1 MFQTSSKTRAE
12 KFVSTRRTQED
23 KVSSL
28 NSKLK
33 QEFHMKELAIFENR
47 GKNVAQGKYIK
58 NRISD
63 LRERHM
69 QQIEQKREKMRVL
82 IAQEN
87 ENYKLE
93 IKNLEE
99 TPEQVQERMLKRVQ
113 ELRETKEVARKIEV
127 NGKLERRF
135 REGADELRK
144 VESDINELKNTHLRN
159 VQMMEKHRLLEQQ
172 YEEDMIYAEL
182 WKRDAARK
190 GEKDE
195 DEAILRKV
203 KVDER
208 NNILNWQKAYSDK
221 VKDEEKDKAQQEK
234 EMLKGQWKVEELS
247 QKEVE
252 RQQMEI
258 NKHLNR
264 ELFDHNIQQRSLKDA
279 LASAE
284 KETDKEMIRQIM
296 QREQMLDQ
304 LDKESRERQ
313 KQETKE
319 FLLNFKN
326 RSNEYHTQENELE
339 RLVQEEDQRQWQK
352 RMDIWKK
359 EEEGK
364 IKLMH
369 QVYDARAKDVYH
381 KKDMKVAET
390 KQKEVEKQVVTK
402 DILDYEEEIRRKKED
417 ESNTNKR
424 HQTDILGQISKKQ
437 DSQQRKV
444 QEKMEQERAAK
455 LAELE
460 YMKKIQDEKEKGRK
474 MLDELRKQR
483 PF

>member
-159 VQMMEKHRLLEQQ
+159 VQMMEKHQLLEQQ

-234 EMLKGQWKVEELS
+234 
-247 QKEVE
+247 
-252 RQQMEI
+252 R
-258 NKHLNR
+258 N
-264 ELFDHNIQQRSLKDA
+264 A
-279 LASAE
+279 
-284 KETDKEMIRQIM
+284 
-296 QREQMLDQ
+296 
-304 LDKESRERQ
+304 
-313 KQETKE
+313 
-319 FLLNFKN
+319 
-326 RSNEYHTQENELE
+326 
-339 RLVQEEDQRQWQK
+339 
-352 RMDIWKK
+352 
-359 EEEGK
+359 
-364 IKLMH
+364 
-369 QVYDARAKDVYH
+369 
-381 KKDMKVAET
+381 
-390 KQKEVEKQVVTK
+390 
-402 DILDYEEEIRRKKED
+402 
-417 ESNTNKR
+417 
-424 HQTDILGQISKKQ
+424 
-437 DSQQRKV
+437 
-444 QEKMEQERAAK
+444 
-455 LAELE
+455 
-460 YMKKIQDEKEKGRK
+460 
-474 MLDELRKQR
+474 
-483 PF
+483 

>member
-1 MFQTSSKTRAE
+1 
-12 KFVSTRRTQED
+12 
-23 KVSSL
+23 
-28 NSKLK
+28 
-33 QEFHMKELAIFENR
+33 
-47 GKNVAQGKYIK
+47 
-58 NRISD
+58 
-63 LRERHM
+63 
-69 QQIEQKREKMRVL
+69 
-82 IAQEN
+82 
-87 ENYKLE
+87 
-93 IKNLEE
+93 
-99 TPEQVQERMLKRVQ
+99 
-113 ELRETKEVARKIEV
+113 
-127 NGKLERRF
+127 
-135 REGADELRK
+135 
-144 VESDINELKNTHLRN
+144 
-159 VQMMEKHRLLEQQ
+159 
-172 YEEDMIYAEL
+172 
-182 WKRDAARK
+182 
-190 GEKDE
+190 
-195 DEAILRKV
+195 
-203 KVDER
+203 
-208 NNILNWQKAYSDK
+208 
-221 VKDEEKDKAQQEK
+221 
-234 EMLKGQWKVEELS
+234 
-247 QKEVE
+247 
-252 RQQMEI
+252 
-258 NKHLNR
+258 
-264 ELFDHNIQQRSLKDA
+264 
-279 LASAE
+279 
-284 KETDKEMIRQIM
+284 M